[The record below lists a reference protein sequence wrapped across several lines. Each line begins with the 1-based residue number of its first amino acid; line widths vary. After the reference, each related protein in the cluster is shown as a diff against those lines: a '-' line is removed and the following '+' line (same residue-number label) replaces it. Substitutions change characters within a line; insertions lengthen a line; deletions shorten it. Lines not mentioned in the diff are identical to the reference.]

1 MAIYKAPGS
10 KKKKKSPLG
19 KIIVSLFL
27 IMLLCAGGAAAFLYF
42 EISGGEAGE
51 ALTVTVPQGA
61 STASIAALLEEKGLV
76 SHSLIFR
83 LYSRFTGADGS
94 YTHGDHTIAE
104 GSSYAEMVYE
114 LQQTTYEEIE
124 VVNVTFPEGT
134 TAYAMALQLEEKGLC
149 TAEEFISSCNN
160 DTFDV
165 SFFSEISENENK
177 FIKLEGFLFPDTY
190 AFAVNSSAHDIIEK
204 MLRNFESRIYTDEL
218 KAQVAASGLTLEQN
232 IILASIIE
240 REALGDESFG
250 MVAGVFH
257 NRLNNTDVFPCL
269 ESCTSA
275 EHLPGNFIYG
285 VLGYYFNGDAEP
297 YVRNIPRSMV
307 AAYDTY
313 ATPGLPV
320 GAICN
325 PGSLAITS
333 TLNPTEHDYYFF
345 VTDKNGQFYWGKTA
359 AEHERNIQIMN
370 QVNAG

>member
-1 MAIYKAPGS
+1 MAIYKAPG
-10 KKKKKSPLG
+10 KKKNPLG
-19 KIIVSLFL
+19 KILAV
-27 IMLLCAGGAAAFLYF
+27 LLLLVLLAGGGAALFAYK
-42 EISGGEAGE
+42 EISGSSEKGEE
-51 ALTVTVPQGA
+51 VTVTVPQGA
-61 STASIAALLEEKGLV
+61 STATIAAILEEQGFV
-76 SHSLIFR
+76 SNALFFR

-94 YTHGDHTIAE
+94 YTHGDHKIAE
-104 GSSYAEMVYE
+104 GSSYAEIVYE
-114 LQQTTYEEIE
+114 LQQTTYEEVE
-124 VVNVTFPEGT
+124 VVTVTFPEGT
-134 TAYAMALQLEEKGLC
+134 TAYAMALQLEEAVLC
-149 TAEEFISSCNN
+149 TAEQFIQSCNN

-165 SFFSEISENENK
+165 SFFGEITENENK

-190 AFAVNSSAHDIIEK
+190 AFAVDSTAHDIILK
-204 MLRNFESRIYTDEL
+204 MLRNFESRIYTADFQ
-218 KAQVAASGLTLEQN
+218 AQVAASGLTLEEN
-232 IILASIIE
+232 VILASIIE

-275 EHLPGNFIYG
+275 EPLPGNFIYG

-325 PGSLAITS
+325 PGRLALES
-333 TLNPTEHDYYFF
+333 TLAPTEHDYYFF

-359 AEHERNIQIMN
+359 AEHEKNIQIMN
-370 QVNAG
+370 QVNAS